1 MKTYISSRKYY
12 FLLIIPIILLHSC
25 NLFTPIISTYDS
37 YAYTQTTS
45 IKVDAINLMGMATED
60 YQSHKTDIAAVQNN
74 IQKIYEY
81 EKHRKHDTITV
92 QQWKLLTDTTR
103 HLFGGFIIKWRKE
116 KQLDKGYIQDKEKEV
131 GFAFDQIADLESK
144 KIQPSNIKN

>member
-1 MKTYISSRKYY
+1 MKKYIIRRKYY
-12 FLLIIPIILLHSC
+12 YLLISPIILFYSC
-25 NLFTPIISTYDS
+25 NLFTPTISTYDS

-81 EKHRKHDTITV
+81 EKHRTHDTITV
-92 QQWKLLTDTTR
+92 RQWKLLTDTTG

-116 KQLDKGYIQDKEKEV
+116 KQLDKVYIQDKEKQV
-131 GFAFDQIADLESK
+131 GFAFDQIAELESK